1 MLSLAPGGRI
11 TLNAAATRIMSEAG
25 VKFVLLLWDK
35 GSHRLAL
42 KAAQKGDKNG
52 YALTLLTERHSG
64 SLRAIQFLRHIGWNA
79 PRRELLPA
87 TWNEKERMLEVTLP
101 KRNVASAPPALP
113 AKDRT

>member
-1 MLSLAPGGRI
+1 
-11 TLNAAATRIMSEAG
+11 MSEAG

-35 GSHRLAL
+35 GGHRLAL
-42 KAAQKGDKNG
+42 KAAPKGDKNG
-52 YALTLLTERHSG
+52 YAV
-64 SLRAIQFLRHIGWNA
+64 SLVGKHASSVRAAMFLRHIGWSA

-101 KRNVASAPPALP
+101 KRYLPSAPPAEP

>member
-1 MLSLAPGGRI
+1 M
-11 TLNAAATRIMSEAG
+11 
-25 VKFVLLLWDK
+25 KFVLLLWDK
-35 GSHRLAL
+35 ASHRLAL
-42 KAAQKGDKNG
+42 KAAPKGDKNG
-52 YALTLLTERHSG
+52 HALSLLPDKHSG
-64 SLRAIQFLRHIGWNA
+64 TLRAMQFLRHIGWNA